1 MASTSTGDITG
12 ILHAWGLGEPSAL
25 NELIARVEPELRK
38 LAHIYF
44 QREDDD
50 HTLQPTEVVSEVC
63 IRLKRWRKVQWD
75 NRKQFFFWVAQ
86 FMRRILIDYAHRR
99 KRDKRGGRVK
109 MLSLTGARDRVDET
123 LVDPA
128 LVLDLDTA
136 LKKLAKLDSDAARV
150 VELKFFAGLTGDEIA
165 KLLGCS
171 RATVTRHWTAAK
183 MFLARELGDGVED
196 SLPPG

>member
-1 MASTSTGDITG
+1 MPTTTSDDITG
-12 ILHAWGLGEPSAL
+12 ILHAWSQGEPGAL
-25 NELIARVEPELRK
+25 DELITRVEPELRK
-38 LAHIYF
+38 VAHIYF

-86 FMRRILIDYAHRR
+86 FMRRILIDYAKAR
-99 KRDKRGGRVK
+99 KTPKRGGHVK
-109 MLSLTGARDRVDET
+109 MLSLTGARDRADET
-123 LVDPA
+123 LLDPA
-128 LVLDLDTA
+128 MVLDLDTA
-136 LKKLAKLDSDAARV
+136 LKKLAKLDPDAARV

-165 KLLGCS
+165 KIIGCS

-183 MFLARELGDGVED
+183 MFLARELGEDVEA
-196 SLPPG
+196 SLPLD